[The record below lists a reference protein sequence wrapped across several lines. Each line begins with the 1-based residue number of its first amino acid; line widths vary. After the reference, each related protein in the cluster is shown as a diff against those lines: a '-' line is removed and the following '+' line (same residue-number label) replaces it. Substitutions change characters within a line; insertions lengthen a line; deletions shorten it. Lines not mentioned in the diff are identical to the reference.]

1 MPHFRD
7 QPATEFA
14 RIIMKM
20 RDFGAVFSPPVPLAA
35 HRIVGGLRQ
44 VIGRIEATS
53 GRAAEAGVIR
63 FGLSAIDGTLGG
75 GLLKGALH
83 EIAAAREAEIAAA
96 TGFTLA
102 LAVCGTPRRA
112 VLWIADDMARKE
124 SGAPYGP
131 ALDDY
136 GLSPELFLTTAA
148 AKIRD
153 VLWAMEEALACRAVG
168 AVIGEIRHDRAVD
181 LTITRRLS
189 LAASRRDALA
199 FMLRTQPGTEPSAAA
214 TRWIIGA
221 APSRPVS
228 GSKFFGPGPS
238 RFAVRLVRN
247 RRGHLGSWLVE
258 WNHVEQCFDLAPAHP
273 EPMAQ
278 AALDR
283 PRQAAGA

>member
-1 MPHFRD
+1 M
-7 QPATEFA
+7 
-14 RIIMKM
+14 RIQ
-20 RDFGAVFSPPVPLAA
+20 DFGAGFSPVVPLAT
-35 HRIVGGLRQ
+35 HKVMGGLQQ

-53 GRAAEAGVIR
+53 GRAAEPGAIR
-63 FGLSAIDGTLGG
+63 FGLAAIDGALDGR
-75 GLLKGALH
+75 LLCGALH

-96 TGFTLA
+96 TGFALA
-102 LAVCGTPRRA
+102 LAARGTPRRP
-112 VLWIADDMARKE
+112 VLWIAEDMARKE

-131 ALDDY
+131 ALDDF
-136 GLSPELFLTTAA
+136 GLSPELFLTVAA
-148 AKIRD
+148 ARVRD

-181 LTITRRLS
+181 LTVTRRLS
-189 LAASRRDALA
+189 LAASRGDALA
-199 FMLRTQPGTEPSAAA
+199 FLLRTQPGTEPSAAV

-221 APSRPVS
+221 APSRRTS
-228 GSKFFGPGPS
+228 GSKFFSPGPS

-258 WNHVEQCFDLAPAHP
+258 WNRVEQCFDLAPAHP
-273 EPMAQ
+273 QPVAQ